1 MTRARHVNRRRALL
15 HGSVALCG
23 LGVTHLAHGAVDIL
37 AVRVWPSSDYTRV
50 TIESGEALAATHRLH
65 ASPDRLSI
73 DIDGLELTDPLR
85 ELVTKIR
92 ADDPY
97 IAGVRI
103 AQFKPGVVRM
113 VFDLRQAVAPK
124 VFTLKPVAAYQH
136 RLVFDLHPVVEVDP
150 LLALVREKEAAGR
163 NAAAS
168 VRDSLDDWINR
179 AEGRTRREA
188 RAPSGD
194 APAGPPA
201 PPRAGD
207 RAATVG
213 PPAKFDRLVI
223 VALDPGHG
231 GEDPGAIGPA
241 GLREKDVVL
250 SVALALR
257 DKLNAVPGF
266 RAFMTRDADYFVP
279 LHERVRKARR
289 VQADL
294 FVSIHADAAERVE
307 ARGASVFALSE
318 NGATSTTARWLA
330 RRENAADAVGGVDIT
345 ARIRKDV
352 QAMRAVLDMS
362 TAAQIKDS
370 LRLGSEVLGQLD
382 RVGDLHKPQVEQ
394 AGFAVLKAPDIPS
407 ILVETAFI
415 SNPREEAKLR
425 DPDYRERLVEAL
437 QQGIR
442 KYFAKNPPLAR
453 QRSL

>member
-1 MTRARHVNRRRALL
+1 MALSAPASIGARRALAFA
-15 HGSVALCG
+15 GRATTGALK
-23 LGVTHLAHGAVDIL
+23 GAL
-37 AVRVWPSSDYTRV
+37 TRV
-50 TIESGEALAATHRLH
+50 
-65 ASPDRLSI
+65 
-73 DIDGLELTDPLR
+73 
-85 ELVTKIR
+85 
-92 ADDPY
+92 
-97 IAGVRI
+97 
-103 AQFKPGVVRM
+103 
-113 VFDLRQAVAPK
+113 
-124 VFTLKPVAAYQH
+124 
-136 RLVFDLHPVVEVDP
+136 
-150 LLALVREKEAAGR
+150 
-163 NAAAS
+163 
-168 VRDSLDDWINR
+168 
-179 AEGRTRREA
+179 
-188 RAPSGD
+188 
-194 APAGPPA
+194 
-201 PPRAGD
+201 
-207 RAATVG
+207 
-213 PPAKFDRLVI
+213 
-223 VALDPGHG
+223 
-231 GEDPGAIGPA
+231 A

-257 DKLNAVPGF
+257 DKLEAVPGF

-425 DPDYRERLVEAL
+425 DPDYRDTWPVHCKVGTDGEPRLTYE
-437 QQGIR
+437 QQCRAICG
-442 KYFAKNPPLAR
+442 
-453 QRSL
+453 SLSSKVKKTYVDPMSPESRRNMPRTIECLCGSSTSGKRLF